1 MKNRACCGTVVRS
14 IVDGTERLVPLG
26 GGAVFSPDGRWMVAT
41 GPAPGD
47 SQSLKVAW
55 IAASV
60 DGGER
65 RVLLV
70 RSNYSGVSTA
80 DNLSWGVAGG

>member
-1 MKNRACCGTVVRS
+1 
-14 IVDGTERLVPLG
+14 
-26 GGAVFSPDGRWMVAT
+26 MVAD

-47 SQSLKVAW
+47 SESLKVAW
-55 IAASV
+55 IATPV
-60 DGGER
+60 DGGAQ

-70 RSNYSGVSTA
+70 RTMFSGTSTG

>member
-1 MKNRACCGTVVRS
+1 
-14 IVDGTERLVPLG
+14 
-26 GGAVFSPDGRWMVAT
+26 MVAD

-55 IAASV
+55 IAKSV